1 MYVKAIRGSWLD
13 DGRLV
18 DNIVMEGLY
27 LPNLP
32 RECMNV
38 WSDGITWVRLI
49 SM

>member
-27 LPNLP
+27 LP

-38 WSDGITWVRLI
+38 WSDGITWVRII

>member
-27 LPNLP
+27 LP

-38 WSDGITWVRLI
+38 WMYEVMESHELG
-49 SM
+49 